1 MMGGFV
7 MGRDRPVILI
17 VDDDITLRILVRE
30 SLEQAGFA
38 VEERADG
45 VEALCSFEEVQPD
58 IVLLD
63 VLMPK
68 MDGFTTCVK
77 LRESRGGEHIPIIM
91 MTSLDDIESINRAYE
106 AGATDFITKPIN
118 WGVLPHRIRYMLR
131 ASWAFDDLRKSEAK
145 IQALL
150 DAMPDMLFQM
160 NKNGILLE
168 IKGVKESQFAVPP
181 SEFIGKQIDEVM
193 PSTATQAIM
202 AHLEKALQTKEIQIF
217 EYQHWIDRDKRFF
230 EGRLV
235 ISGEEKVLAIIRD
248 ITDQRQAEERI
259 FFLAY
264 HDTLTHLPNR
274 HLFKEHMRKALT
286 YAQRHQLMVA
296 VLFLDLDNF
305 KRINDTLGHNMG
317 DLLLQGVG
325 DRLVKCVRRSDS
337 VARLDTE
344 ELTPT
349 VARLGGDEF
358 TVLLNGI
365 SNIQNAAT
373 VAQRMLDVLVQPFM
387 LGTHEVFITASIG
400 ITVYPYDSENV
411 DALLKNA
418 DTAMYQAKDQGR
430 NNYQF
435 YAESMNAVAL
445 ERFTMENQLR
455 KALKHDEFQLYYQPQ
470 LDLHTGEMIGLESL
484 IRWLHPERGCVLP
497 EAFIPLTEDT
507 GLIIPIGEWVLQNA
521 CSEIQ
526 ALRKTGFPSL
536 SVMVNISGIQL
547 RQKDFA
553 DTVIKAIK
561 TYGIDPHC
569 LELELTE
576 SILMQNIETTITKL
590 QELKDIGIRL
600 SLDDFGT
607 GYSSLSYLKRIPLD
621 TIKIDRS
628 FIHDIGKKT
637 DSAEITKAIIAM
649 AHSLDLKVVAEG
661 VETEQQLAF
670 LVQNKCDQVQG
681 YFISPPLPKE
691 AIIQFLKKE
700 KSPGSKMFGWVGKGY
715 FPVNS

>member
-1 MMGGFV
+1 MEGFSLW
-7 MGRDRPVILI
+7 RDRPVILI

-45 VEALCSFEEVQPD
+45 VEAISTFEEVQPD

-77 LRESRGGEHIPIIM
+77 LRKLRGGEHIPIVM
-91 MTSLDDIESINRAYE
+91 MTSLDDIESINHAYE

-131 ASWAFDDLRKSEAK
+131 ASTAFDDLRKSEAK

-160 NKNGILLE
+160 NKDGLLME
-168 IKGVKESQFAVPP
+168 IKGVKESHFAVPP
-181 SEFIGKQIDEVM
+181 SEFIGKKIYDVM
-193 PSTATQAIM
+193 PTTATQPIM
-202 AHLEKALQTKEIQIF
+202 DHLERALQTKEIQIF
-217 EYQHWIDRDKRFF
+217 EYQHWIDKEKRFF

-248 ITDQRQAEERI
+248 ITEQRQAEERI
-259 FFLAY
+259 SFLAY

-274 HLFKEHMRKALT
+274 HLFKDRMRQALA
-286 YAQRHQLMVA
+286 YAQRHQLLVA

-305 KRINDTLGHNMG
+305 KRINDTLDHNMG

-337 VARLDTE
+337 VARLEME

-365 SNIQNAAT
+365 SSIQNAAT
-373 VAQRMLDVLVQPFM
+373 VAQRILDVLVQPFM
-387 LGTHEVFITASIG
+387 LGTHEVFITTSIG
-400 ITVYPYDSENV
+400 VTVYPYDSENV
-411 DALLKNA
+411 DTLLKNA
-418 DTAMYQAKDQGR
+418 DTAMYQAKDQGK

-445 ERFTMENQLR
+445 ERFTMESQLR

-470 LDLHTGEMIGLESL
+470 LDLHSLDMIGLESV

-497 EAFIPLTEDT
+497 EAFIPLAEDT
-507 GLIIPIGEWVLQNA
+507 GLILPIGEWVLQRA

-526 ALRKTGFPSL
+526 SLRRTGFPSL
-536 SVMVNISGIQL
+536 SVMVNISSIQL

-553 DTVIKAIK
+553 DTVIRATK
-561 TYGIDPHC
+561 THDIDPHS

-576 SILMQNIETTITKL
+576 SILMQNIEETITKL

-628 FIHDIGKKT
+628 FIKDIEKKT
-637 DSAEITKAIIAM
+637 DSAEIIKAIIAM
-649 AHSLDLKVVAEG
+649 AHSLSLKVIAEG

-670 LVQNKCDQVQG
+670 LIENRCDLVQG
-681 YFISPPLPKE
+681 YYISPPLPKD
-691 AIIQFLKKE
+691 ALIQFLKEGKY
-700 KSPGSKMFGWVGKGY
+700 PGSKRFG
-715 FPVNS
+715 

>member
-1 MMGGFV
+1 MERLSLW
-7 MGRDRPVILI
+7 RDRPVILI

-45 VEALCSFEEVQPD
+45 VEAISTFEEVQPD
-58 IVLLD
+58 MVLLD

-68 MDGFTTCVK
+68 MDGFTTCVQ
-77 LRESRGGEHIPIIM
+77 LRKSRGGEHIPIVM

-106 AGATDFITKPIN
+106 TGATDFITKPVN

-131 ASWAFDDLRKSEAK
+131 ASRAFNDLRKSEAK

-160 NKNGILLE
+160 NKDGLLLEE
-168 IKGVKESQFAVPP
+168 IKGVKESPFVVPP
-181 SEFIGKQIDEVM
+181 GEFIGKKIYEVM
-193 PSTATQAIM
+193 PTTATQPIM
-202 AHLEKALQTKEIQIF
+202 YHLERAFQTKEIQIF
-217 EYQHWIDRDKRFF
+217 EYQHWIDGEKRFF

-235 ISGEEKVLAIIRD
+235 ISEEEKVLAIIRD
-248 ITDQRQAEERI
+248 ITEQRQAEERI

-274 HLFKEHMRKALT
+274 HLFKDRMRQALA
-286 YAQRHQLMVA
+286 YAQRHQLLVA

-337 VARLDTE
+337 VARIEME

-365 SNIQNAAT
+365 SSIQNAAT
-373 VAQRMLDVLVQPFM
+373 IAQRILDVLVQPFM
-387 LGTHEVFITASIG
+387 LETHEVFITASIG
-400 ITVYPYDSENV
+400 ITVYPYDSEDV

-418 DTAMYQAKDQGR
+418 DTAMYQAKDQGK

-435 YAESMNAVAL
+435 YAESMNAVAF
-445 ERFTMENQLR
+445 ERFTMESQLHQ
-455 KALKHDEFQLYYQPQ
+455 ALKHDEFQLYYQPQ
-470 LDLHTGEMIGLESL
+470 LDLRTGEMIGVESV

-497 EAFIPLTEDT
+497 EAFIPLAEDT
-507 GLIIPIGEWVLQNA
+507 GLILPIGEWVLQNA

-526 ALRKTGFPSL
+526 ALRKAGFTSL
-536 SVMVNISGIQL
+536 SVMVNISSIQL
-547 RQKDFA
+547 RQKDFTN
-553 DTVIKAIK
+553 TVIRAAKAHD
-561 TYGIDPHC
+561 IDPHF

-590 QELKDIGIRL
+590 QELKDIGIRI

-607 GYSSLSYLKRIPLD
+607 GYSSLSYLKRIPID

-628 FIHDIGKKT
+628 FINDIDKKT

-649 AHSLDLKVVAEG
+649 AHSLNLKVVAEG
-661 VETEQQLAF
+661 VETEKQLAF
-670 LVQNKCDQVQG
+670 LIENRCDLVQG
-681 YFISPPLPKE
+681 FYISPPLPKD
-691 AIIQFLKKE
+691 AIIQFLKE
-700 KSPGSKMFGWVGKGY
+700 GKSPGSKRWGCVGKGHKY
-715 FPVNS
+715 Y

>member
-1 MMGGFV
+1 
-7 MGRDRPVILI
+7 
-17 VDDDITLRILVRE
+17 
-30 SLEQAGFA
+30 
-38 VEERADG
+38 
-45 VEALCSFEEVQPD
+45 
-58 IVLLD
+58 
-63 VLMPK
+63 
-68 MDGFTTCVK
+68 
-77 LRESRGGEHIPIIM
+77 
-91 MTSLDDIESINRAYE
+91 
-106 AGATDFITKPIN
+106 
-118 WGVLPHRIRYMLR
+118 MLR
-131 ASWAFDDLRKSEAK
+131 ASRAFNDLRKSEAK

-160 NKNGILLE
+160 NKDGLLLEE
-168 IKGVKESQFAVPP
+168 IKGVKECPFAVPL
-181 SEFIGKQIDEVM
+181 SEFKGKKIYDVM
-193 PSTATQAIM
+193 PATATQPIM
-202 AHLEKALQTKEIQIF
+202 DHLVRALQTKEIQIF
-217 EYQHWIDRDKRFF
+217 EYQHWIDGEKRFF

-248 ITDQRQAEERI
+248 ITEQRQAEERI

-274 HLFKEHMRKALT
+274 HLFKDRMSQALA
-286 YAQRHQLMVA
+286 YAQRHQLLVA

-325 DRLVKCVRRSDS
+325 GRLVKCVRRSDS
-337 VARLDTE
+337 VARIEME

-373 VAQRMLDVLVQPFM
+373 IAQRILDVLVQPFM
-387 LGTHEVFITASIG
+387 LETHEVFITGSIG
-400 ITVYPYDSENV
+400 ITVYPYDSEDV

-418 DTAMYQAKDQGR
+418 DTAMYQAKDQGK

-435 YAESMNAVAL
+435 YAESMNAVAF
-445 ERFTMENQLR
+445 ERFTMESQLHQ
-455 KALKHDEFQLYYQPQ
+455 ALKHDEFQLHYQPQ
-470 LDLHTGEMIGLESL
+470 LDLHSGDMIGVESV

-497 EAFIPLTEDT
+497 EAFIPLAEDT
-507 GLIIPIGEWVLQNA
+507 GLILPIGEWVLQNA

-526 ALRKTGFPSL
+526 ELRKAGFPSL
-536 SVMVNISGIQL
+536 SVMVNISSIQL
-547 RQKDFA
+547 RQKDFTN
-553 DTVIKAIK
+553 TVIRATKAHD
-561 TYGIDPHC
+561 IDPHF

-576 SILMQNIETTITKL
+576 SILMQNIEETITKL
-590 QELKDIGIRL
+590 QELKDIGIQL

-607 GYSSLSYLKRIPLD
+607 GYSSLSYLKRIPID

-628 FIHDIGKKT
+628 FINDIGKKT

-649 AHSLDLKVVAEG
+649 AHSLNLKVVAEG

-670 LVQNKCDQVQG
+670 LIENRCDIAQG
-681 YFISPPLPKE
+681 FYISPPLPKD
-691 AIIQFLKKE
+691 AIIQFLKE
-700 KSPGSKMFGWVGKGY
+700 GKSPGSKRVACVGKG
-715 FPVNS
+715 

>member
-1 MMGGFV
+1 MEGFSRW
-7 MGRDRPVILI
+7 RDRPVILV
-17 VDDDITLRILVRE
+17 VDDDVTQRILVRE

-38 VEERADG
+38 VEERVDG
-45 VEALCSFEEVQPD
+45 VEAIDTFEEVQPD
-58 IVLLD
+58 MVLLD

-77 LRESRGGEHIPIIM
+77 LRKLRGGEHIPIVM

-106 AGATDFITKPIN
+106 AGATDFITKPVN

-131 ASWAFDDLRKSEAK
+131 ASTAFDDLRKSEAK

-160 NKNGILLE
+160 NKDGLLLE
-168 IKGVKESQFAVPP
+168 IKGVKESHFAVPP
-181 SEFIGKQIDEVM
+181 SEFIGKKIYDVM
-193 PSTATQAIM
+193 PATATQPIM
-202 AHLEKALQTKEIQIF
+202 DRLERALQTKEIQIF
-217 EYQHWIDRDKRFF
+217 EYQHWIDGEKRFF

-248 ITDQRQAEERI
+248 ITEQRQAEERI

-274 HLFKEHMRKALT
+274 HLFKDRMSQALA
-286 YAQRHQLMVA
+286 YAQRHQLLVA

-325 DRLVKCVRRSDS
+325 GRLVKCVRRSDS
-337 VARLDTE
+337 VARIEME

-373 VAQRMLDVLVQPFM
+373 IAQRILDVLVQPFM
-387 LGTHEVFITASIG
+387 LETHEVFITGSIG
-400 ITVYPYDSENV
+400 ITVYPYDSEDV

-418 DTAMYQAKDQGR
+418 DTAMYQAKDQGK

-435 YAESMNAVAL
+435 YAESMNAVAF
-445 ERFTMENQLR
+445 ERFTMESQLHQ
-455 KALKHDEFQLYYQPQ
+455 ALKHDEFQLHYQPQ
-470 LDLHTGEMIGLESL
+470 LDLHSGDMIGVESV

-497 EAFIPLTEDT
+497 EAFIPLAEDT
-507 GLIIPIGEWVLQNA
+507 GLILPIGEWVLQNA

-526 ALRKTGFPSL
+526 ELRKAGFPSL
-536 SVMVNISGIQL
+536 SVMVNISSIQL
-547 RQKDFA
+547 RQKDFTN
-553 DTVIKAIK
+553 TVIRATKAHD
-561 TYGIDPHC
+561 IDPHF

-576 SILMQNIETTITKL
+576 SILMQNIETTVTKL

-607 GYSSLSYLKRIPLD
+607 GYSSLSYLKRIPID

-628 FIHDIGKKT
+628 FINDIEKKG

-649 AHSLDLKVVAEG
+649 AHSLNLKVVAEG

-670 LVQNKCDQVQG
+670 LIENRCDIAQG
-681 YFISPPLPKE
+681 FYISPPLPKD
-691 AIIQFLKKE
+691 AIIQFLKE
-700 KSPGSKMFGWVGKGY
+700 GKSPGSKRVACVGKG
-715 FPVNS
+715 